1 MANDV
6 RLSIRTL
13 NLSAGQLK
21 QITSRQGAEWSN
33 DLIND
38 YLTIVQNFI
47 DIATRID
54 DVIEQV
60 DENTENIETNRLAI
74 IVNADNI
81 ELNRIEII
89 VVKEDL
95 QTHIDSDSEHG
106 VLGVNVG
113 TQNFCDELI
122 GGVVLLSSFVADA
135 VASTAEVTIPDVGTP
150 PGGYTSAY
158 AQQQTDLIND
168 VKAKH
173 NQLVVEVNA
182 VVTQLNALL
191 LSIITA
197 KQMAA
202 S

>member
-1 MANDV
+1 MANEV

-13 NLSAGQLK
+13 NLSASQLK

-54 DVIEQV
+54 AVIEQV
-60 DENTENIETNRLAI
+60 DTNTENIEANRLEI

-81 ELNRIEII
+81 EANRLEII

-95 QTHIDSDSEHG
+95 QAHVDSDSEHG
-106 VLGVNVG
+106 VTGINVG
-113 TQNFCDELI
+113 TEDFCQDLI
-122 GGVVLLSSFVADA
+122 GGVVLLAGFIADA
-135 VASTAEVTIPDVGTP
+135 VASTAEVIIPDVGVA

-168 VKAKH
+168 VKSKH
-173 NQLVVEVNA
+173 NQLVIELNA